1 MVKKVDND
9 IPIVDRLLTLYFRR
23 GWRGSYR
30 IWHLLNSQE
39 MKPFVKANNKYGTQ
53 LLLSPLEYID
63 SFVLLAGYYESEV
76 LEAILPFLHSGAV
89 FWDVGANFGLHAITA
104 KRLKPEAKVIC
115 FEPSALMIARLQ
127 ANARLNDVS
136 VDVVNAALT
145 DCPGFRYLHIAEGN
159 AGMTTLKPLATAS
172 YRGKVLC
179 WSDTGDNLVESR
191 TVPAPTV
198 IKLDVEGS
206 ELDVLRG
213 LKTVLRER
221 NRRAIVV
228 EADPNLLIESD
239 SEIYMILRAAGFNI
253 KMLTRNERTQHHL
266 ENFIAVRN

>member
-9 IPIVDRLLTLYFRR
+9 IPIVDKLLTLYFRR

-63 SFVLLAGYYESEV
+63 SFVLLAGYYES
-76 LEAILPFLHSGAV
+76 AV
-89 FWDVGANFGLHAITA
+89 LHAITA

-179 WSDTGDNLVESR
+179 WS
-191 TVPAPTV
+191 
-198 IKLDVEGS
+198 
-206 ELDVLRG
+206 
-213 LKTVLRER
+213 
-221 NRRAIVV
+221 
-228 EADPNLLIESD
+228 
-239 SEIYMILRAAGFNI
+239 
-253 KMLTRNERTQHHL
+253 
-266 ENFIAVRN
+266 